1 VNAHVRARARGRPS
15 VLGELRAAVSLLTR
29 VPLRALDGA
38 PRANSTGSAAFAA
51 VGAGLGLAAAVP
63 AALLAG
69 IAPLLGAFLALAAFE
84 FLTGALHLDGLADT
98 ADALAAPDPVR
109 AEAARKDPRVGSAGA
124 GAIVLVL
131 GCAAGALV
139 AIPAPAVAGGL
150 VLAGTASRAVP
161 AIGRSAGSPA
171 AAGFGAWFAAN
182 SGPGGAL
189 TAVVTC
195 ALAGTA
201 VIAVEAALG
210 AGAPVATGAAVAGI
224 AAGLIAGLL
233 LLFGLGRRFGATV
246 GDHHG
251 AAIEVASAAALAAQ
265 AMAWG
270 VLR

>member
-1 VNAHVRARARGRPS
+1 VSAHVRARGLPRPS
-15 VLGELRAAVSLLTR
+15 VAGEVRAALALLTR
-29 VPLRALDGA
+29 LPVRADAAGA
-38 PRANSTGSAAFAA
+38 ALTGSAAFAA
-51 VGAGLGLAAAVP
+51 VGAGIGLVAAVP

-69 IAPLLGAFLALAAFE
+69 LAPLLGAFLALAVIE
-84 FLTGALHLDGLADT
+84 MLTGALHLDGLADT

-139 AIPAPAVAGGL
+139 AIPAPVVAGAL

-161 AIGRSAGSPA
+161 AIGRGAGSPA

-182 SGPGGAL
+182 SGRGGAGAAL
-189 TAVVTC
+189 VTC
-195 ALAGTA
+195 AVAGTA

-210 AGAPVATGAAVAGI
+210 AASPATAIVAAVAGI
-224 AAGLIAGLL
+224 AAGLAAGLL
-233 LLFGLGRRFGATV
+233 LLLGLARRFGATV

-251 AAIEVASAAALAAQ
+251 AAIEVAFAAALAAH
-265 AMAWG
+265 AVAWG